1 LNVEGKKGLVSGGV
15 DMLAAYKTQEKQSK
29 SGSGAA
35 FKARRTTGRSTSPK
49 GHTGGDEAAS
59 QNRIQLGNMNAL
71 LAQPSWALHLQ
82 SKIATVTDP
91 EQLQQLRGAML
102 EFSAQNSSW
111 TTDFLLPE
119 ECRYVA
125 DGVFCSV
132 GRCVLSH

>member
-1 LNVEGKKGLVSGGV
+1 
-15 DMLAAYKTQEKQSK
+15 MLAAYKTQAKQSK
-29 SGSGAA
+29 GGSGAE
-35 FKARRTTGRSTSPK
+35 FRARRTTERSSPPK
-49 GHTGGDEAAS
+49 GHTGEDEPAAQS
-59 QNRIQLGNMNAL
+59 RHQLGNMSAL

-82 SKIATVTDP
+82 SKIASVTDP

-125 DGVFCSV
+125 DAVFCSV
-132 GRCVLSH
+132 GRCVLAH